1 MSDMY
6 ASNESPRPRE
16 PMGRKKRVGSWGSR
30 TTQRV
35 RMVLQSESRKSCTEK
50 AGSSEG
56 GAERLLRSST
66 KSTRNLTC
74 SYVSMA
80 FGLLR
85 RLTTEMTRS
94 TRRIV
99 SLRTT
104 TGLVSG
110 NEESGLRA
118 PFCAA
123 VVFVVVVTEGGGGG
137 GDGGGR
143 RSSGAVND
151 KGGVSEGERR
161 GSVSIHPHS
170 PSLITQQQAINP
182 ALPTPPR
189 Q

>member
-6 ASNESPRPRE
+6 ASNESPRTRE
-16 PMGRKKRVGSWGSR
+16 PMGVKKRWEVGKSYHPKD
-30 TTQRV
+30 TN
-35 RMVLQSESRKSCTEK
+35 VLQSESRKSCTEK
-50 AGSSEG
+50 AGSSCD
-56 GAERLLRSST
+56 AERLLRSST

-104 TGLVSG
+104 AGLVSG